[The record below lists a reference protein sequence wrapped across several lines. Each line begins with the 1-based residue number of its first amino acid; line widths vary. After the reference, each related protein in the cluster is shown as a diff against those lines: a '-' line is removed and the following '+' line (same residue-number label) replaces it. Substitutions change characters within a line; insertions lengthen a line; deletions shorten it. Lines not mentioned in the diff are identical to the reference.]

1 MPLVNELVIPVG
13 QKDKWNGSKP
23 TDDGQFLSFVTD
35 PEVPKLLQAIYNIP
49 APPAPRNDLVSVFL
63 TGVSGLNQP
72 AGVRPAE
79 MLRLNT
85 DIVPSAN
92 PARLGVLAGDTSGFP
107 NGRRLT
113 DDVVDIT
120 LQAAVGVLGG
130 VKSTLG
136 DGVNVNDVPFQ
147 RQFPYLAL
155 PHSGGN
161 PWKLNPN
168 PATGQ

>member
-1 MPLVNELVIPVG
+1 
-13 QKDKWNGSKP
+13 
-23 TDDGQFLSFVTD
+23 
-35 PEVPKLLQAIYNIP
+35 
-49 APPAPRNDLVSVFL
+49 
-63 TGVSGLNQP
+63 
-72 AGVRPAE
+72 

-147 RQFPYLAL
+147 KQFPYLAL

>member
-1 MPLVNELVIPVG
+1 
-13 QKDKWNGSKP
+13 
-23 TDDGQFLSFVTD
+23 
-35 PEVPKLLQAIYNIP
+35 
-49 APPAPRNDLVSVFL
+49 
-63 TGVSGLNQP
+63 
-72 AGVRPAE
+72 

-85 DIVPSAN
+85 DIGPTAA
-92 PARLGVLAGDTSGFP
+92 PARLGVLVGDVAGFP

-130 VKSTLG
+130 VRTSLG
-136 DGVNVNDVPFQ
+136 DGVNVNDVQF
-147 RQFPYLAL
+147 RTTFPYLAQ

-168 PATGQ
+168 PITGQ